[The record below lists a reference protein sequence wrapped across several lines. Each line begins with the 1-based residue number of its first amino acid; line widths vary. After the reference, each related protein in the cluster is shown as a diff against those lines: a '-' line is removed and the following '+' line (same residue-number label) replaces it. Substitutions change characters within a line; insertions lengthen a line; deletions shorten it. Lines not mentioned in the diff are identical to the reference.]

1 MIRSARS
8 AAPIFVVLAGFLA
21 AAGLADSAGAQAQD
35 PDLAALNAK
44 AASLDADDYP
54 FVQPVCTRCHTPEM
68 FLHSRSWTQWQGVFN
83 QMRGLGAAG
92 TQTQWD
98 HIYKYFQHS
107 LTFLD
112 INHAGE
118 DELSAVLG
126 VDEKTP

>member
-44 AASLDADDYP
+44 AASLDAQDYP

-68 FLHSRSWTQWQGVFN
+68 FLHSRTWSEWRGNFN
-83 QMRGLGAAG
+83 PMSGYGAAAPPE
-92 TQTQWD
+92 QKD
-98 HIYKYFQHS
+98 HIHKNF
-107 LTFLD
+107 
-112 INHAGE
+112 
-118 DELSAVLG
+118 
-126 VDEKTP
+126 